1 MKIYAHRGFSGKF
14 VEGTRTAYEA
24 AIEIGADGME
34 CDIRLTRDGEL
45 ICFHDRT
52 LERLAGKDGI
62 VSRMTI
68 NEIQERFDVLKFD
81 ELMDIAIK
89 GMVDLLVETKHP
101 VRTGGK
107 VERKVIAALEA
118 RAQEINEAGIRILI
132 MSFSFLV
139 VLRARRRYPHV
150 GYVVKKPWRLR
161 FIPTNIVALGFWL
174 VDKKPE
180 LLEKLRDKEVLVWTL
195 NEVEDLQRAKSLGL
209 TEIITNFPDRA
220 LEVFRS

>member
-107 VERKVIAALEA
+107 VERKVIAALDA
-118 RAQEINEAGIRILI
+118 RAQEINEAGIRIVI
-132 MSFSFLV
+132 MSFSFLA
-139 VLRARRRYPHV
+139 VLRARRKYPHV
-150 GYVVKKPWRLR
+150 GYVVKKLWRLR

-174 VDKKPE
+174 VDKNPE
-180 LLEKLRDKEVLVWTL
+180 LLEKLRGKEVLVWTL